1 MAKYRIAVIPGDGIG
16 NEVVPEAV
24 RVLDAAGELAGDY
37 RLRYESFPWG
47 CEYYLRHGAMMAK
60 DALDVLRGFDAILF
74 GAVGFPNVPDHVSLR
89 GLRLPICQGFEQYV
103 CYRPSVL
110 LPGVRTP
117 LAGKRPG
124 DIDFVVVR
132 ENTEGE
138 YAGAGG
144 RAHRGLP
151 NEVAVETAIFSRAG
165 VERVVR
171 YAFAL
176 AESRRK
182 KLVSATKS
190 NAQQHAMTLWDDVVD
205 AVSRE
210 FPDVATERVLID
222 ALAARFVLAP
232 ETLDVVVGSNLFGD
246 ILTDLGAALC
256 GSMGLAPSGNINP
269 ERQYPSM
276 FEPVHGSAPD
286 IVGKGIANPIAQLA
300 SGAMM
305 LEFLGEKPAAARIDA
320 AIRAVLAEGRSLTP
334 DLGGSAR
341 TSELTGAVLD
351 ELRSGAS

>member
-1 MAKYRIAVIPGDGIG
+1 LREHRIAVIPGDGIG
-16 NEVVPEAV
+16 NEVVPQAL
-24 RVLDAAGELAGDY
+24 RVLDAAAELTGDY

-47 CEYYLRHGAMMAK
+47 CEYYLRHGSMMAA
-60 DALDVLRGFDAILF
+60 DALELLRAQDAILF
-74 GAVGFPNVPDHVSLR
+74 GAVGFPSVPDHVSLR

-103 CYRPSVL
+103 CYRPSLL
-110 LPGVRTP
+110 LPGVGSP

-124 DIDFVVVR
+124 EVDFVVVR

-151 NEVAVETAIFSRAG
+151 NEVAVETAVFTRSGI
-165 VERVVR
+165 ERVVR

-176 AESRRK
+176 ARGRRG

-190 NAQQHAMTLWDDVVD
+190 NAQQHAMTLWDEVAD
-205 AVSRE
+205 AVSRD
-210 FPDVATERVLID
+210 FPDVALERVLID

-232 ETLDVVVGSNLFGD
+232 ETLDVVVASNLFGD

-286 IVGKGIANPIAQLA
+286 IVGKGIANPIAEIA
-300 SGAMM
+300 SGALM
-305 LEFLGEKPAAARIDA
+305 LEFLGETNAARRIDA
-320 AIRAVLAEGRSLTP
+320 AIRAALAKGRALTP
-334 DLGGSAR
+334 DLGGTAR
-341 TSELTGAVLD
+341 TSDVTAAVLA
-351 ELRSGAS
+351 ELRSGAT